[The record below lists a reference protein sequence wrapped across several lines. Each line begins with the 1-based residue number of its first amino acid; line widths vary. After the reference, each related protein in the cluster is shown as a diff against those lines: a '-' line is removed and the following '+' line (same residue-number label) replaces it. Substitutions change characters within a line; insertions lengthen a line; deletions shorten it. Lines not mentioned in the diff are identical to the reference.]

1 MTEFLNLL
9 LPWWWGPVSLITDI
23 FISIIFLFFIVF
35 LAIFLWKTIPRGRL
49 FEGKAGELD
58 EEFRPPVQPHIKQQL
73 LKKFEGDT
81 ALEEAW
87 NEFEYSL
94 ITRQRSENEEIV
106 YKTDEASLF
115 FSEHRLLEQ
124 HLNLRFWNSVP
135 ALLVGVGILGTFV
148 GLVWG
153 LIPFSGVD
161 FDQTDKIK
169 EAIQELLS
177 GISTAFVSSVWGMLT
192 SLLFTWLEK
201 RGIGKVSR
209 AIAKLQRALDRLFT
223 LTTQEEI
230 AFRQEDELAQQT
242 QALKSFSTDLADE
255 IKSAMA
261 AGRREILEGLDKTPE
276 AFSIAMA
283 EKLAPALATLNTAK
297 GEIVQ
302 ELSNAPEALSNAMA
316 EKLAPD
322 LNVLN
327 TALTDLHSSLAEW
340 HGQSTQ
346 GRQEILQ
353 ELRNVPEVMNV
364 LNTALTDLHNTLA
377 EWHGQSTQGR
387 QEILQE
393 LRNVPEVMNVLN
405 TALAD
410 LHNSLAEWH
419 GQSTQ
424 GRQEILQE
432 LRNVPEVIGN
442 TIAEKLAP
450 SFNNLN
456 TVVEELR
463 RQKEESSTEAIEKL
477 VEQFQTSLSGSAMAQ
492 MEALAETVGK
502 ASESL
507 ITLPEQL
514 TRVMEGVQEQVQQ
527 TRNLLSQTSQEQA
540 GQMKGMMD
548 DMLKAFQNAVATQQ
562 GRLTETTESVNDEM
576 KQIAA
581 DIRNL
586 LESAANRAD
595 EQLSQRIA
603 EMEQTSAQSIQTL
616 QTAITELQGAIT
628 SVAAKTGTET
638 VEMVNRLRGLLEAT
652 ATRTD
657 EQLAQQTTEMEKAS
671 AQSIQ
676 TLQATV
682 SELQEAIT
690 SVAAKTSE
698 ESAAMIELLRES
710 LESAA
715 TRTDEQLAQRT
726 AEVEQASAQSIQAL
740 QTAITELQR
749 SISLTAS
756 QTSAESEA
764 MANRM
769 RKLVE
774 QSADRLDKVFQTG
787 EQSVSTLLRQQ
798 GAQIQAVNAQIANSQ
813 ETLEKGREMLAAM
826 GTSLTSVRQLLETI
840 NGLSARLMTGAAQLE
855 SAGKNLTQASEA
867 FNEENEKYLSANRE
881 TIAELQRVL
890 GQSRQLLNDSVQRF
904 KTIDDGL
911 KSIFAEIEKGLTT
924 YSTTA
929 NESINTYLREFSR
942 QLSSAAKALAG
953 SVQALNEVVD
963 ELTDTAER
971 LTRWQGGR

>member
-9 LPWWWGPVSLITDI
+9 LPWKDTPNDQISDVFVYLIGI
-23 FISIIFLFFIVF
+23 AFLILSVYFIVRTF
-35 LAIFLWKTIPRGRL
+35 LHRRL
-49 FEGKAGELD
+49 INRLEKAARKYDRPAQPNDRDELK
-58 EEFRPPVQPHIKQQL
+58 EEFSDKGKFATAWQDFEDSL
-73 LKKFEGDT
+73 LT
-81 ALEEAW
+81 H
-87 NEFEYSL
+87 
-94 ITRQRSENEEIV
+94 RSSKNKVFV

-115 FSEHRLLEQ
+115 FSEERLLDQ

-153 LIPFSGVD
+153 LGPFSTIN
-161 FDQTDKIK
+161 FEQTD
-169 EAIQELLS
+169 AIQDAIKKLLS
-177 GISTAFVSSVWGMLT
+177 GVSTAFVTSVWGMLT
-192 SLLFTWLEK
+192 SLLFTGLEK
-201 RGIGKVSR
+201 WRIGRVSR
-209 AIAKLQRALDRLFT
+209 AIANLQRALDRLFT
-223 LTTQEEI
+223 LTTQQEI
-230 AFRQEDELAQQT
+230 AIRSEYEIAQQT
-242 QALKSFSTDLADE
+242 KALKSYSTDLAGVIE
-255 IKSAMA
+255 RATEE
-261 AGRREILEGLDKTPE
+261 GRREILKGLNKVPE

-322 LNVLN
+322 LNALN
-327 TALTDLHSSLAEW
+327 TALADLHNSLAEW

-353 ELRNVPEVMNV
+353 ELRNVPEVMN
-364 LNTALTDLHNTLA
+364 A
-377 EWHGQSTQGR
+377 
-387 QEILQE
+387 
-393 LRNVPEVMNVLN
+393 LN

-562 GRLTETTESVNDEM
+562 GRLTETTEQVNDEM
-576 KQIAA
+576 KEIAA

-603 EMEQTSAQSIQTL
+603 EIEQTSAQSIQTL

-628 SVAAKTGTET
+628 SVASKTGTET
-638 VEMVNRLRGLLEAT
+638 VEMINRLRGLLEAT

-657 EQLAQQTTEMEKAS
+657 EQLAKQTTEMEKAS

-682 SELQEAIT
+682 TELQEAIT
-690 SVAAKTSE
+690 SVASKTSE

-726 AEVEQASAQSIQAL
+726 AEVEKASAQSIQAL

-769 RKLVE
+769 RGLVE

-798 GAQIQAVNAQIANSQ
+798 GAQIREVNAQIANSQ
-813 ETLEKGREMLAAM
+813 ETLEKGREMLEAM

-855 SAGKNLTQASEA
+855 SAGKNLTQASTA

-942 QLSSAAKALAG
+942 QLSSAATALAG
-953 SVQALNEVVD
+953 SVQALNDVVD

>member
-9 LPWWWGPVSLITDI
+9 LPWWWGPVSVITDI

-35 LAIFLWKTIPRGRL
+35 LTIFLWKTISRGRL

-73 LKKFEGDT
+73 LEKFEGDT

-209 AIAKLQRALDRLFT
+209 AIANLQRALDRLFT
-223 LTTQEEI
+223 LTTQEKI
-230 AFRQEDELAQQT
+230 AFRLEDELAQQT
-242 QALKSFSTDLADE
+242 QALKSFSTDLANE

-276 AFSIAMA
+276 AFSIAMS
-283 EKLAPALATLNTAK
+283 EKLAPGLATLNTAK
-297 GEIVQ
+297 EEIVQ
-302 ELSNAPEALSNAMA
+302 ELHNAPEALSGAMA
-316 EKLAPD
+316 EKLTPD

-327 TALTDLHSSLAEW
+327 TALTDLHNSLAEW

-364 LNTALTDLHNTLA
+364 LNAALT
-377 EWHGQSTQGR
+377 
-387 QEILQE
+387 
-393 LRNVPEVMNVLN
+393 
-405 TALAD
+405 D

-463 RQKEESSTEAIEKL
+463 KQKEESSTEAIEKL

-492 MEALAETVGK
+492 METLAETVGK

-562 GRLTETTESVNDEM
+562 GRLTETTEHVNDEM
-576 KQIAA
+576 KEIAA

-603 EMEQTSAQSIQTL
+603 EIEQTSAQSIQTL

-638 VEMVNRLRGLLEAT
+638 VDMVNRLRGLLEAT

-715 TRTDEQLAQRT
+715 TRTDEQLAKRT

-813 ETLEKGREMLAAM
+813 ETLEKGREMLEAM

-855 SAGKNLTQASEA
+855 SAGKNLTQASTA
-867 FNEENEKYLSANRE
+867 FNEENEKYLSGNRE

-890 GQSRQLLNDSVQRF
+890 GQSRQLLNDLAQRF

-911 KSIFAEIEKGLTT
+911 QSIFVEIEKGLTT

-929 NESINTYLREFSR
+929 KESINTYLSEFSG
-942 QLSSAAKALAG
+942 QLSSAATALAG
-953 SVQALNEVVD
+953 SIQALNEVVD

-971 LTRWQGGR
+971 LTRWRGGR

>member
-1 MTEFLNLL
+1 M
-9 LPWWWGPVSLITDI
+9 
-23 FISIIFLFFIVF
+23 
-35 LAIFLWKTIPRGRL
+35 
-49 FEGKAGELD
+49 
-58 EEFRPPVQPHIKQQL
+58 
-73 LKKFEGDT
+73 
-81 ALEEAW
+81 
-87 NEFEYSL
+87 
-94 ITRQRSENEEIV
+94 
-106 YKTDEASLF
+106 
-115 FSEHRLLEQ
+115 
-124 HLNLRFWNSVP
+124 
-135 ALLVGVGILGTFV
+135 
-148 GLVWG
+148 
-153 LIPFSGVD
+153 
-161 FDQTDKIK
+161 DK
-169 EAIQELLS
+169 
-177 GISTAFVSSVWGMLT
+177 
-192 SLLFTWLEK
+192 
-201 RGIGKVSR
+201 
-209 AIAKLQRALDRLFT
+209 
-223 LTTQEEI
+223 
-230 AFRQEDELAQQT
+230 
-242 QALKSFSTDLADE
+242 
-255 IKSAMA
+255 
-261 AGRREILEGLDKTPE
+261 
-276 AFSIAMA
+276 
-283 EKLAPALATLNTAK
+283 KLASGLATLNTAK
-297 GEIVQ
+297 EEIVQ
-302 ELSNAPEALSNAMA
+302 ELRNAPEALSSAMA
-316 EKLAPD
+316 EKLVPD
-322 LNVLN
+322 LNALN
-327 TALTDLHSSLAEW
+327 RALTELHNSLAEW

-364 LNTALTDLHNTLA
+364 LNTALT
-377 EWHGQSTQGR
+377 E
-387 QEILQE
+387 
-393 LRNVPEVMNVLN
+393 
-405 TALAD
+405 

-527 TRNLLSQTSQEQA
+527 TRHLLSQTSQEQA

-586 LESAANRAD
+586 LESAANQAD

-603 EMEQTSAQSIQTL
+603 ELEQTSAQSIQTL
-616 QTAITELQGAIT
+616 QTAITELQEAIT
-628 SVAAKTGTET
+628 SVASKTGTET
-638 VEMVNRLRGLLEAT
+638 VEMINRLRGLLEST

-657 EQLAQQTTEMEKAS
+657 EQLAQRTTEMEKAS

-682 SELQEAIT
+682 TELQEAIT
-690 SVAAKTSE
+690 SVASKTSE

-710 LESAA
+710 LDSAA
-715 TRTDEQLAQRT
+715 TRTDEQLAKRA

-769 RKLVE
+769 RGLVE

-798 GAQIQAVNAQIANSQ
+798 GEQIQAVNAQIANSQ
-813 ETLEKGREMLAAM
+813 DTLEKGREMLEAM
-826 GTSLTSVRQLLETI
+826 DTSLTSVHQLIETI
-840 NGLSARLMTGAAQLE
+840 NVLSARLMTGAAQLE
-855 SAGKNLTQASEA
+855 SAGKNLTSAGKNLTQASDA
-867 FNEENEKYLSANRE
+867 FNEENKEYLSANRE

-890 GQSRQLLNDSVQRF
+890 VQSRRLLNDSVQRF
-904 KTIDDGL
+904 KTIDEGL

-929 NESINTYLREFSR
+929 KESINTYLGEFSR
-942 QLSSAAKALAG
+942 QLSSAATALAN
-953 SVQALNEVVD
+953 SVQALNEVVE

-971 LTRWQGGR
+971 LTRRRGGR

>member
-23 FISIIFLFFIVF
+23 FISLIFLFFIVF
-35 LAIFLWKTIPRGRL
+35 LAIFLWKTIPRSRL

-58 EEFRPPVQPHIKQQL
+58 EEFRPPVQPQIKQQL
-73 LKKFEGDT
+73 LEKFECDK

-230 AFRQEDELAQQT
+230 AYRLKDELAQQT
-242 QALKSFSTDLADE
+242 QALKSSATDL
-255 IKSAMA
+255 
-261 AGRREILEGLDKTPE
+261 GE
-276 AFSIAMA
+276 AFSVAMA
-283 EKLAPALATLNTAK
+283 KKLAPALATLNTAK
-297 GEIVQ
+297 GEIVH
-302 ELSNAPEALSNAMA
+302 ELSNAPEALSSAMA

-322 LNVLN
+322 LKPLN
-327 TALTDLHSSLAEW
+327 TALTNLYHSLEEW

-364 LNTALTDLHNTLA
+364 LNTALTDLHN
-377 EWHGQSTQGR
+377 
-387 QEILQE
+387 
-393 LRNVPEVMNVLN
+393 
-405 TALAD
+405 
-410 LHNSLAEWH
+410 SLAEWH
-419 GQSTQ
+419 GRSTQ
-424 GRQEILQE
+424 ERQEILQE

-514 TRVMEGVQEQVQQ
+514 TRVMEGVQEQVEQ
-527 TRNLLSQTSQEQA
+527 TRNLLSQTSQEQT

-548 DMLKAFQNAVATQQ
+548 DMLKTFQNAVATQQ
-562 GRLTETTESVNDEM
+562 GRLTETTEHVNDEM
-576 KQIAA
+576 KEIAS

-603 EMEQTSAQSIQTL
+603 EIEQTSAQSIQTL

-638 VEMVNRLRGLLEAT
+638 VDMVNRLRGLLEAT

-657 EQLAQQTTEMEKAS
+657 EQLAKQTTEVEKAS
-671 AQSIQ
+671 AQNIQ

-715 TRTDEQLAQRT
+715 TRTDEQLAKRT
-726 AEVEQASAQSIQAL
+726 AEVEQASAQSIQVL

-749 SISLTAS
+749 SITLTAS

-769 RKLVE
+769 RGLVE
-774 QSADRLDKVFQTG
+774 QSADRLEKVFQTG

-798 GAQIQAVNAQIANSQ
+798 GAQIQAVNAQITNSQ
-813 ETLEKGREMLAAM
+813 ETLEKGKEMLEAM
-826 GTSLTSVRQLLETI
+826 GTSLTSVRQLIETI

-855 SAGKNLTQASEA
+855 SAGKNLTQASDA

-890 GQSRQLLNDSVQRF
+890 VQSRQLLNESVQRF

-911 KSIFAEIEKGLTT
+911 QSIFVEIEKGLTT

-929 NESINTYLREFSR
+929 KESINTYLSEFSG
-942 QLSSAAKALAG
+942 QLSSAATALAG
-953 SVQALNEVVD
+953 SIQALNEVVD

-971 LTRWQGGR
+971 LTRWRGGR

>member
-35 LAIFLWKTIPRGRL
+35 LTIFLWKTISRGRL
-49 FEGKAGELD
+49 FEGLARELQ
-58 EEFRPPVQPHIKQQL
+58 EFHPPVQPHIKQQL
-73 LKKFEGDT
+73 LEKFECDT
-81 ALEEAW
+81 ALKEAW

-94 ITRQRSENEEIV
+94 ITRQRNKDEKIV

-115 FSEHRLLEQ
+115 FSEHHLLEQ

-161 FDQTDKIK
+161 FDQADKIK

-230 AFRQEDELAQQT
+230 AYRLEDELAQQT
-242 QALKSFSTDLADE
+242 QALKSSATDLG
-255 IKSAMA
+255 K
-261 AGRREILEGLDKTPE
+261 
-276 AFSIAMA
+276 AFSVEMA
-283 EKLAPALATLNTAK
+283 KKLAPALETLNTAK
-297 GEIVQ
+297 REIVQ
-302 ELSNAPEALSNAMA
+302 ELSNAPEALSSAMA

-327 TALTDLHSSLAEW
+327 TALTDLHNSLAEW

-346 GRQEILQ
+346 SRQEILQ

-364 LNTALTDLHNTLA
+364 LNTALTDLHN
-377 EWHGQSTQGR
+377 
-387 QEILQE
+387 
-393 LRNVPEVMNVLN
+393 
-405 TALAD
+405 
-410 LHNSLAEWH
+410 SLAEWH

-424 GRQEILQE
+424 SRQEILQE

-492 MEALAETVGK
+492 METLAETVGK

-514 TRVMEGVQEQVQQ
+514 TRVMEGVQEQVKE

-562 GRLTETTESVNDEM
+562 GRLTETTEHVNDEM

-586 LESAANRAD
+586 LESVANRAD

-603 EMEQTSAQSIQTL
+603 EIEQTSAQSIQTL
-616 QTAITELQGAIT
+616 QTAITELQEAIT

-638 VEMVNRLRGLLEAT
+638 VEMINRLRGLLEAT

-657 EQLAQQTTEMEKAS
+657 EQLANQTTEMEKAS

-682 SELQEAIT
+682 TELQQAIT

-715 TRTDEQLAQRT
+715 TRTDEQLAKRT
-726 AEVEQASAQSIQAL
+726 AEVEQASAQSIQVL

-787 EQSVSTLLRQQ
+787 EESVSTLLRQQ
-798 GAQIQAVNAQIANSQ
+798 GSQIQAVNAQIANSQ
-813 ETLEKGREMLAAM
+813 ETLEKGKEMLEAM
-826 GTSLTSVRQLLETI
+826 GTSLTSVCQLLETI
-840 NGLSARLMTGAAQLE
+840 NDLSARLMTGAVQLE
-855 SAGKNLTQASEA
+855 SAGKNLTQASDA
-867 FNEENEKYLSANRE
+867 FNEENEKYLSGNRE

-904 KTIDDGL
+904 KTIDEGL

-924 YSTTA
+924 YSITA
-929 NESINTYLREFSR
+929 KESINTYLREFSR
-942 QLSSAAKALAG
+942 QLSSAATALVG

-971 LTRWQGGR
+971 LTRWRGGR